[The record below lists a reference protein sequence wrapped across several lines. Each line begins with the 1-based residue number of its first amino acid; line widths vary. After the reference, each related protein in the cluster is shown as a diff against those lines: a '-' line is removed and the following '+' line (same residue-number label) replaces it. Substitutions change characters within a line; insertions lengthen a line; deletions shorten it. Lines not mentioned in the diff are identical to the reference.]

1 MAHEGGGKVDTD
13 LLPAGEGV
21 DVSVPILLR
30 EAEPGQDLFR
40 HRLIIVA
47 A

>member
-30 EAEPGQDLFR
+30 EAKPGHDFFR

>member
-30 EAEPGQDLFR
+30 KAEPGQDLFR
-40 HRLIIVA
+40 HRLIIITA
-47 A
+47 